1 MKCILGPSK
10 HIIVK
15 IYLIPHSVCLLSN
28 KQPDFLTAVT
38 LAAFG
43 KFLNVLPLFL
53 EIETREYNLL
63 PDNDWEVDLEHM
75 ESLIDEKTAAII
87 INSPSNPCGSVFSP
101 AHLKQILAV
110 AEMYKVPIIADE
122 IYDNFVFPGKVRRF

>member
-1 MKCILGPSK
+1 M
-10 HIIVK
+10 
-15 IYLIPHSVCLLSN
+15 
-28 KQPDFLTAVT
+28 
-38 LAAFG
+38 
-43 KFLNVLPLFL
+43 LPLFL

-101 AHLKQILAV
+101 DHLKQILAV